1 MVLAT
6 EEERKLAEAR
16 ALVEKH
22 SHPADALLGGSDN
35 AKPIEARASA
45 LVEEIKGEVARGA
58 TLNEERVVALE
69 TKLNAEIALL
79 RVEQTKYMSAFSLPG
94 SAEEKYKGQDFMWTK
109 AFRGIATD
117 DWTDAGLEHEILKE
131 TTAKVRA
138 MATSPDSAGGFVVP
152 IEILMAQIVERLTA
166 ESIVMK
172 LGARMLSGLR
182 ASPVRIPRISGGT
195 TAYWVTENAAITVS
209 DMTLEQLQLTPH
221 ILATLTPFS
230 ELLGEISPGVEA
242 MIRDDQ
248 ALSMALKLDVAALK
262 GTGALGEPIGIL
274 NQTGVPTSAW
284 SATLLYD
291 ELVGI
296 VQTLRGNN
304 ALRGNVGWALA
315 NGDLTEVLQ
324 LVDTANQDT
333 LRRVVANGPDDKL
346 MGHPWA
352 VSTQLST
359 EEWIFGSWS
368 DLIIGQWGGAMIAT
382 TNALGFASMQ
392 NHIRTAIKVDTGV
405 RHVNSFVIQA

>member
-1 MVLAT
+1 MTLTKEEQEAADRAALLA
-6 EEERKLAEAR
+6 
-16 ALVEKH
+16 
-22 SHPADALLGGSDN
+22 SHPADSLLGGPDS
-35 AKPIEARASA
+35 AKEIGKRAASLIEQ
-45 LVEEIKGEVARGA
+45 IKGEIARGA
-58 TLNEERVVALE
+58 TLTEERVLNLE
-69 TKLNAEIALL
+69 TKLGDEIALL
-79 RVEQTKYMSAFSLPG
+79 RAEWTKYLNAFSLPG
-94 SAEEKYKGQDFMWTK
+94 VEDAKHKGEEFMWVKAYRGVATGDWTGCELEKEILDETTK
-109 AFRGIATD
+109 A
-117 DWTDAGLEHEILKE
+117 
-131 TTAKVRA
+131 VRA
-138 MATSPDSAGGFVVP
+138 MATTPDSSGGFVVP
-152 IEILMAQIVERLTA
+152 IEILMAQIIERLTA
-166 ESIVMK
+166 ESVVLT

-195 TAYWVTENAAITVS
+195 TAYWVTENASITTS
-209 DMTLEQLQLTPH
+209 DVTLEQLQLTPH

-230 ELLGEISPGVEA
+230 ELLGEISPGVES

-262 GTGALGEPIGIL
+262 GTGALGEPIGVL

-284 SATLLYD
+284 TTPTYD
-291 ELVGI
+291 QFVAI

-304 ALRGNVGWALA
+304 ALRGNIGWALA

-333 LRRVVANGPDDKL
+333 MRRVVASGPADTF
-346 MGHPWA
+346 MGYPWG
-352 VSTQLST
+352 VSTQLAT
-359 EEWIFGSWS
+359 GEWIFGNWA

-405 RHVNSFVIQA
+405 RHVNSFVIQQ